1 MNLSQRS
8 QQFKFIEILVIILT
22 MSVLLIYAGSGDEK
36 QKPEEEIVIT
46 PFSETG
52 EQDIETTSE
61 ETEEM
66 DQSSEGERVL
76 DSELYCLS
84 LNIYHESRGDSFAGQ
99 AAVADV
105 VLNRVEDTYYPNTV
119 CEVVKQAV
127 YIENWKGNVVPKRHM
142 CQFSWYCDGI
152 SDEPGDPDAWM
163 ESYFLAEEV
172 LTKDA
177 WRGITEGAT
186 HYHAAHIR
194 PNWTADRGMTYTGSI
209 GGHEFYR
216 WIR

>member
-8 QQFKFIEILVIILT
+8 QQFKLVEISVI
-22 MSVLLIYAGSGDEK
+22 LLSLIVVSSFFFFKEEK
-36 QKPEEEIVIT
+36 QEIVLTPIAPEIIEEEIVV
-46 PFSETG
+46 
-52 EQDIETTSE
+52 E
-61 ETEEM
+61 ERFEPDEP
-66 DQSSEGERVL
+66 ERKEVL
-76 DSELYCLS
+76 DEELYCLS

-105 VLNRVEDTYYPNTV
+105 VLNRVEDSYYPNTV

-142 CQFSWYCDGI
+142 CQFSWYCDGM

-163 ESYFLAEEV
+163 ESYFLAGEV

-194 PNWTADRGMTYTGSI
+194 PNWTSDRGMTYTGSI

-216 WIR
+216 WKR